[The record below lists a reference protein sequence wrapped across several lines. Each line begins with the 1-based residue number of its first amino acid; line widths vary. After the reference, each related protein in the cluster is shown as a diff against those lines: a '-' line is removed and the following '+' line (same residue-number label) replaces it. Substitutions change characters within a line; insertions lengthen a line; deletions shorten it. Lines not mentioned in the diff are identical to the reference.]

1 MNKYIYIR
9 CIACFLCLGLSFG
22 TVAAQRPVTK
32 AEHERIVSE
41 INSSAQSIRTL
52 QCSFV
57 QTKELSIMDD
67 KMVSKG
73 TMAFARPNKLSWHYT
88 SPYDYTFIIADDK
101 VLIGKGKNKNSIDL
115 KSSQAFQ
122 GIAKMIAGSVTGK
135 SLTQTDDFDV
145 KILAD
150 EQVYVAQLTPKTKRL
165 KKMFASI
172 RLTFNRSSSVM
183 QQVEMTEANGDATTI
198 VFQNVKQNQPLSD
211 KTFTLD

>member
-1 MNKYIYIR
+1 MKKLLSII
-9 CIACFLCLGLSFG
+9 IAALTLTSVMAQKAV
-22 TVAAQRPVTK
+22 TAAEQ
-32 AEHERIVSE
+32 ERIVNE
-41 INSSAQSIRTL
+41 ISTAAKTIRTL
-52 QCSFV
+52 QCQFT
-57 QTKELSIMDD
+57 QTKELSIMND

-101 VLIGKGKNKNSIDL
+101 VLIAKGKNKNSIDL
-115 KSSQAFQ
+115 KSSQTFQ

-150 EQVYVAQLTPKTKRL
+150 DKVYVAQLYPKAKRL
-165 KKMFASI
+165 KKMFAAI

-198 VFQNVKQNQPLSD
+198 VFHNVKQNQPLSD

>member
-1 MNKYIYIR
+1 
-9 CIACFLCLGLSFG
+9 
-22 TVAAQRPVTK
+22 
-32 AEHERIVSE
+32 
-41 INSSAQSIRTL
+41 
-52 QCSFV
+52 
-57 QTKELSIMDD
+57 
-67 KMVSKG
+67 
-73 TMAFARPNKLSWHYT
+73 
-88 SPYDYTFIIADDK
+88 
-101 VLIGKGKNKNSIDL
+101 
-115 KSSQAFQ
+115 
-122 GIAKMIAGSVTGK
+122 MIAGSVTGK